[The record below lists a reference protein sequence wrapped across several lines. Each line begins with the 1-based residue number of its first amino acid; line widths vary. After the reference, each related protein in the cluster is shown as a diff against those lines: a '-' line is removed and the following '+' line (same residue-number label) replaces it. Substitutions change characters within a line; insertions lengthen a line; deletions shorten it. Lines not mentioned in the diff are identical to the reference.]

1 MKNDSDLIQDP
12 NLEELK
18 ANDYDTNRG
27 NADPE
32 GRFLSNN
39 RTGDMQGVALLDE
52 GAGRLTSS
60 AFKGKEEE
68 ALSKSI
74 TVHKDKNFRVIEDAQ
89 KIKEIEMRKARD
101 EEKKEV
107 EALLNLPQAAVPHSW
122 DYLILPRKINV
133 QRVPPPPTIMKE
145 DYFEPVKA
153 MVSN

>member
-1 MKNDSDLIQDP
+1 
-12 NLEELK
+12 
-18 ANDYDTNRG
+18 
-27 NADPE
+27 
-32 GRFLSNN
+32 
-39 RTGDMQGVALLDE
+39 MQGVALLDE
-52 GAGRLTSS
+52 GAGRFTSS
-60 AFKGKEEE
+60 GFKSKEEE
-68 ALSKSI
+68 KAVSKSI

-122 DYLILPRKINV
+122 DYLTLPRKINV

-153 MVSN
+153 MVSERFPDYF